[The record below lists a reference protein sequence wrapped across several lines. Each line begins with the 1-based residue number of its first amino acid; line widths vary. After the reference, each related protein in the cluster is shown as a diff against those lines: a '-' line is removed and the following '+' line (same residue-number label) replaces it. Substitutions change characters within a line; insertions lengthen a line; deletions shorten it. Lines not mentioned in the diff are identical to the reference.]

1 MAIVLSAIHDPDHWT
16 LIAEV
21 LAPSRESNRNHRR
34 TDMTKQSDRGT
45 ALITGASA
53 GIGAVYADRLA
64 RRGYDLILVARDR
77 VRLAGVA
84 TRLSAG
90 TGRKVEVLAADL
102 TRKADLLRVEERLW
116 SDAGV
121 TLLVN
126 SAGFGAAAPL
136 IDSDPDTLESM
147 IQLNVVAPTRLARA
161 VVPGFVARGNGTI
174 INIASILAL
183 TPELLNGT
191 TYSATK
197 AYVVNFTQA
206 LHHELGGKHVRLQAV
221 LPGVT
226 RTEFWEA
233 YGLPMKHL
241 PAEIV
246 MSAEEMVDAA
256 LSGLDQGELITIPS
270 LPDAR
275 EWDAFNSARVALGR
289 NLSRNHA
296 AGRYKVAA

>member
-1 MAIVLSAIHDPDHWT
+1 
-16 LIAEV
+16 
-21 LAPSRESNRNHRR
+21 
-34 TDMTKQSDRGT
+34 MTKQSNRGT
-45 ALITGASA
+45 ALITGASG
-53 GIGAVYADRLA
+53 GIGSVYADRLA

-77 VRLAGVA
+77 VRLAGLA
-84 TRLSAG
+84 TQLAAD
-90 TGRKVEVLAADL
+90 TGCKAEVLTADL
-102 TRKADLLRVEERLW
+102 TRKADLLRVEERLR

-126 SAGFGAAAPL
+126 NAGFGAAAPL
-136 IDSDPDTLESM
+136 LDSDPDTLESM

-174 INIASILAL
+174 INIASSVAL

-191 TYSATK
+191 YSGTK
-197 AYVVNFTQA
+197 AYVVNFTQS
-206 LHHELGGKHVRLQAV
+206 LHHELGAKHVRVQAV
-221 LPGVT
+221 LPGAT

-233 YGLPMKHL
+233 AGLPLKHL
-241 PAEIV
+241 PEEIV

-256 LSGLDQGELITIPS
+256 LSGLDQNELITIPS

-296 AGRYKVAA
+296 ANRYKVEA

>member
-1 MAIVLSAIHDPDHWT
+1 
-16 LIAEV
+16 
-21 LAPSRESNRNHRR
+21 
-34 TDMTKQSDRGT
+34 MTKQSNRGT

-64 RRGYDLILVARDR
+64 RRGHDLILVARDQA
-77 VRLAGVA
+77 RLDALA
-84 TRLSAG
+84 TRLSAE
-90 TGRKVEVLAADL
+90 TGRKAEVLTADL
-102 TRKADLLRVEERLW
+102 TRKADLLRVEGRLW
-116 SDAGV
+116 SDAGI

-126 SAGFGAAAPL
+126 NAGFGAGAPL
-136 IDSDPDTLESM
+136 VDSDPDNLESM

-161 VVPGFVARGNGTI
+161 AVPGFVARGNGAI
-174 INIASILAL
+174 INIASIVAL
-183 TPELLNGT
+183 TPELLNGS

-206 LHHELGGKHVRLQAV
+206 LHHELGAKHVRVQAV

-226 RTEFWEA
+226 RTQFWETF
-233 YGLPMKHL
+233 GLPLTHL
-241 PAEIV
+241 PEEIV

-256 LSGLDQGELITIPS
+256 LSGFDQGELITIPS

-289 NLSRNHA
+289 NLSRKHA
-296 AGRYKVAA
+296 AGRYKVEA

>member
-1 MAIVLSAIHDPDHWT
+1 
-16 LIAEV
+16 
-21 LAPSRESNRNHRR
+21 
-34 TDMTKQSDRGT
+34 MTKQSHRGT
-45 ALITGASA
+45 ALITGASG
-53 GIGAVYADRLA
+53 GIGTVYADRLA

-77 VRLAGVA
+77 VRLAGLA
-84 TRLSAG
+84 TQLSTD
-90 TGRKVEVLAADL
+90 TGRKAEVLTVDL
-102 TRKADLLRVEERLW
+102 TRKADLLRVEERLR

-126 SAGFGAAAPL
+126 NAGFGTAAPL
-136 IDSDPDTLESM
+136 MDSDPDTLESM

-161 VVPGFVARGNGTI
+161 VVPGFVALGNGTI
-174 INIASILAL
+174 INIASIVAL
-183 TPELLNGT
+183 TPELLNGA

-206 LHHELGGKHVRLQAV
+206 LHHELGAKHVRVQAV

-226 RTEFWEA
+226 RTEFWETF
-233 YGLPMKHL
+233 GLPLKHL
-241 PAEIV
+241 PEEIV

-256 LSGLDQGELITIPS
+256 LSGLDQGELISIPS

-296 AGRYKVAA
+296 ADRYKVEA

>member
-1 MAIVLSAIHDPDHWT
+1 
-16 LIAEV
+16 
-21 LAPSRESNRNHRR
+21 
-34 TDMTKQSDRGT
+34 MTKQSNRGT

-77 VRLAGVA
+77 VRLAGLA
-84 TRLSAG
+84 TQLSAD
-90 TGRKVEVLAADL
+90 TGRKAEVLTADL
-102 TRKADLLRVEERLW
+102 TRSADLLRVEERLR
-116 SDAGV
+116 SDAGIS
-121 TLLVN
+121 LLVN
-126 SAGFGAAAPL
+126 NAGFGAAAPL
-136 IDSDPDTLESM
+136 MDSDPDTLESM

-161 VVPGFVARGNGTI
+161 VVTGFVARGNGTI
-174 INIASILAL
+174 INIASSVAL

-191 TYSATK
+191 YSGTK

-206 LHHELGGKHVRLQAV
+206 QHHELGAKHVRVQAV
-221 LPGVT
+221 LPGAT
-226 RTEFWEA
+226 RTDFWEA
-233 YGLPMKHL
+233 AGLPLKHL
-241 PAEIV
+241 PEEIV

-256 LSGLDQGELITIPS
+256 MSGLDQGELITIPS

-296 AGRYKVAA
+296 ADRYKVAA

>member
-1 MAIVLSAIHDPDHWT
+1 MTSQ
-16 LIAEV
+16 
-21 LAPSRESNRNHRR
+21 SN
-34 TDMTKQSDRGT
+34 RGT

-64 RRGYDLILVARDR
+64 RRGYDLILVARDP
-77 VRLAGVA
+77 VRLAGLA
-84 TRLSAG
+84 TRISAG
-90 TGRKVEVLAADL
+90 MGRKVEVLTADL
-102 TRKADLLRVEERLW
+102 TRKADLLRVEERLR

-126 SAGFGAAAPL
+126 NAGFGAATPL
-136 IDSDPDTLESM
+136 MDSDPDTLESM

-174 INIASILAL
+174 INIASSVAL

-191 TYSATK
+191 YSGTK

-206 LHHELGGKHVRLQAV
+206 LHHELGPKQVRVQAV

-226 RTEFWEA
+226 RTEFWET
-233 YGLPMKHL
+233 YGLSLKHL
-241 PAEIV
+241 PEEIV

-296 AGRYKVAA
+296 ADRYKVEA

>member
-1 MAIVLSAIHDPDHWT
+1 
-16 LIAEV
+16 
-21 LAPSRESNRNHRR
+21 
-34 TDMTKQSDRGT
+34 MTKQSNRGT

-77 VRLAGVA
+77 GRLASLA
-84 TRLSAG
+84 TQLSAD
-90 TGRKVEVLAADL
+90 TSRRAEVLTADL
-102 TRKADLLRVEERLW
+102 TLKADLLRVEERLR

-126 SAGFGAAAPL
+126 NAGFGAAAPL
-136 IDSDPDTLESM
+136 MDSDPDTLETM

-161 VVPGFVARGNGTI
+161 VVPGFVARRNGTI
-174 INIASILAL
+174 INIASSVAL
-183 TPELLNGT
+183 TPELLSG
-191 TYSATK
+191 TYSGTK
-197 AYVVNFTQA
+197 AYIVNFTQA
-206 LHHELGGKHVRLQAV
+206 LYHDLEAKHVRVQAV
-221 LPGVT
+221 LPGAT

-233 YGLPMKHL
+233 AGLPLKQL
-241 PAEIV
+241 PEEIV

-289 NLSRNHA
+289 NLSHNHA
-296 AGRYKVAA
+296 ADRYKVEARSQL

>member
-1 MAIVLSAIHDPDHWT
+1 
-16 LIAEV
+16 
-21 LAPSRESNRNHRR
+21 
-34 TDMTKQSDRGT
+34 MTKQSSKGT
-45 ALITGASA
+45 ALITGASS
-53 GIGAVYADRLA
+53 GIGAVYAERLA
-64 RRGYDLILVARDR
+64 RRGHDLILIARDR
-77 VRLAGVA
+77 DRLAGLA
-84 TRLSAG
+84 TQLSAD
-90 TGRKVEVLAADL
+90 TGCKAEVLSADL
-102 TRKADLLRVEERLW
+102 TRKADLLRVEERLR
-116 SDAGV
+116 SDGGV

-126 SAGFGAAAPL
+126 NAGFGAAAPL
-136 IDSDPDTLESM
+136 MDSDPDTLESM

-174 INIASILAL
+174 INIASVVAL
-183 TPELLNGT
+183 TPELLNGS

-206 LHHELGGKHVRLQAV
+206 LHHELGAKHVRMQAV

-226 RTEFWEA
+226 RTGFWETF
-233 YGLPMKHL
+233 GLPLKHL
-241 PAEIV
+241 PEEIV

-275 EWDAFNSARVALGR
+275 EWQAFNSARVALGS

-296 AGRYKVAA
+296 ADRYKVAA

>member
-1 MAIVLSAIHDPDHWT
+1 
-16 LIAEV
+16 
-21 LAPSRESNRNHRR
+21 
-34 TDMTKQSDRGT
+34 MTKQSYLGT
-45 ALITGASA
+45 AVITGASA

-77 VRLAGVA
+77 ARLADLA

-90 TGRKVEVLAADL
+90 TGRRAEVLAADL
-102 TRKADLLRVEERLW
+102 TRKADLLRVEERLR

-126 SAGFGAAAPL
+126 NAGFGAATPL
-136 IDSDPDTLESM
+136 MDSDPATLESM

-161 VVPGFVARGNGTI
+161 VVAGFVARGNGTI
-174 INIASILAL
+174 INIASIVAV
-183 TPELLNGT
+183 TPELLNGA
-191 TYSATK
+191 TYGGTK

-206 LHHELGGKHVRLQAV
+206 LHQELGAKHVRVQAV

-226 RTEFWEA
+226 RTEFWET
-233 YGLPMKHL
+233 YGLPLKHL
-241 PAEIV
+241 PEEIV

-296 AGRYKVAA
+296 ADRYKVAA

>member
-1 MAIVLSAIHDPDHWT
+1 
-16 LIAEV
+16 
-21 LAPSRESNRNHRR
+21 
-34 TDMTKQSDRGT
+34 MTKQSNRGT

-77 VRLAGVA
+77 VRLAGLA
-84 TRLSAG
+84 TQLSAD
-90 TGRKVEVLAADL
+90 TGRKAEVLTADL
-102 TRKADLLRVEERLW
+102 TRKADLLRVEERLR
-116 SDAGV
+116 SDASV

-126 SAGFGAAAPL
+126 NAGFGAAAPL
-136 IDSDPDTLESM
+136 MDSDPDTLESM

-161 VVPGFVARGNGTI
+161 IVPGFVARGNGTI
-174 INIASILAL
+174 INIASSVAL

-191 TYSATK
+191 YSGTK

-206 LHHELGGKHVRLQAV
+206 LHHELDAKHVRVQAV
-221 LPGVT
+221 LPGAT

-233 YGLPMKHL
+233 AGLPLKHL
-241 PAEIV
+241 PEEIV

-296 AGRYKVAA
+296 ADRYKVEA